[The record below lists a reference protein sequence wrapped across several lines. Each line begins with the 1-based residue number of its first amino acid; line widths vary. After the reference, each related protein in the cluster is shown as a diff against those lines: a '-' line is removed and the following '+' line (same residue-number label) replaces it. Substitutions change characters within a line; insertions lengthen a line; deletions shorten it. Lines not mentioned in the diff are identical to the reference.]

1 MCRSSSV
8 QKFKFLF
15 LLISFFFIILNS
27 QAGIIQVTNTGKQA
41 KDQQKVQ
48 SKPQSGDTARL
59 KKTDTTKLPGK
70 DTSKLRKPDTTKIQ
84 GKDSIKL
91 KGKDTLSVQSKDT
104 VNRTLPDSV
113 IYKKTDFTG
122 EELIRGE
129 RLFYGL
135 VNINNE
141 SINCAAC
148 HNTVVSDTLN
158 WNPNALEISKLYLNK
173 TALDLSRVL
182 LNPGGQKMAQVH
194 KGIHLTPEDIV
205 LIKAYMD
212 RFVSIGLVQ
221 HKPVI
226 SNLVFFI
233 ISSILFL
240 FSLIDIII
248 SKILKRRWINYLIL
262 LFTGIFITNS
272 LVVDAIGI
280 GRSKNYSPFQP
291 IKFSHAVHAGQNGT
305 ACIYCHSSA
314 PYSKVAGIPP
324 ENVCMN
330 CHLIVRNGS
339 RSGLFEISKLISSY
353 ENHKPIEWIKVHN
366 LPDHVFFSHA
376 QHVSAG
382 GVDCTECH
390 GNVKEMNVIKQ
401 VSELSM
407 GWCINCHR
415 TRKLNVQ
422 GNKFYSQYRDLA
434 EKMKTGVIDSVTESM
449 VGGREC
455 MKCHY

>member
-1 MCRSSSV
+1 MRMNSPV
-8 QKFKFLF
+8 DKFKYIFPVIF
-15 LLISFFFIILNS
+15 LLNFVTPVYSWAHSAASDAELNF
-27 QAGIIQVTNTGKQA
+27 A
-41 KDQQKVQ
+41 
-48 SKPQSGDTARL
+48 DTV
-59 KKTDTTKLPGK
+59 KTPA
-70 DTSKLRKPDTTKIQ
+70 
-84 GKDSIKL
+84 
-91 KGKDTLSVQSKDT
+91 KDTLKQTPVAKADT
-104 VNRTLPDSV
+104 LKQTLPDSV
-113 IYKKTDFTG
+113 IYKKRDLKA
-122 EELIRGE
+122 EEIVRGE
-129 RLFYGL
+129 RLFFGL

-141 SINCAAC
+141 SVNCAAC

-158 WNPNALEISKLYLNK
+158 WNPDALAISKEYLNK
-173 TALDLSRVL
+173 SALDLSKVL
-182 LNPGGQKMAQVH
+182 LNPVGDKMAQVH

-205 LIKAYMD
+205 LVKAYMD
-212 RFVSIGLVQ
+212 RFVYIGLRQ
-221 HKPVI
+221 DKPVI
-226 SNLVFFI
+226 TNLVLFI
-233 ISSILFL
+233 FASIFFL
-240 FSLIDIII
+240 FSFIDIII

-262 LFTGIFITNS
+262 LITGIFITNS
-272 LVVDAIGI
+272 LVVNAIDI

-339 RSGLFEISKLISSY
+339 RSGQFEISKVTSSY

-401 VSELSM
+401 VSDLSM

-422 GNKFYSQYRDLA
+422 SNKFYSQYRDLA
-434 EKMKTGVIDSVTESM
+434 EKLKKGMIDSVTVSM